1 MPDVLLVCGVGAGM
15 DRSLAAIKDLDVDVF
30 VVTDVATDRIRHAA
44 STIVIADPTDPDA
57 VVSAL
62 RTAGIRALDGVLS
75 LGVDNPPVV
84 ARLCRLFGCPG
95 LDEETANDCTQKDR
109 RIRILSASGL
119 FTPRHVT
126 ASNLREALAGLESLT
141 LPVVV
146 KPTDQSGSV
155 GVAKIDS
162 MATAPA
168 LVAEALQL
176 ARSGRV
182 LLEQFLVGTEHTV
195 AGLSVDD
202 EVFFSGFSD
211 RDYGRKELFSPYFF
225 ERGELVPTALDPIT
239 VDNVLRTVASGVRA
253 LRLAPAVFNT
263 DVLITSS
270 GDVVL
275 IEVTGRMTGA
285 RIATDVIPLAT
296 GVDLLPNAVRLA
308 LGRPIDV
315 SELKAT
321 RNDAVVQRYLPA
333 QGGIVDW
340 IGDLESVGKLPG
352 VFDLFWGMDLRV
364 GQELPTYRSGHD
376 ILAGVI
382 ASGSCLA
389 EAEEAADHALACV
402 PLRVTNAR
410 TAAYGDHR

>member
-1 MPDVLLVCGVGAGM
+1 MPDVLLVCGVGAGI
-15 DRSLAAIKDLDVDVF
+15 DRSLAKIKDLDVDVL
-30 VVTDVATDRIRHAA
+30 VVTDVSTDRIRRAA

-57 VVSAL
+57 VVSSL
-62 RTAGIRALDGVLS
+62 RTAGIRTIDGVLS

-95 LDEETANDCTQKDR
+95 LDEEIANDCTQKDR

-119 FTPRHVT
+119 STPRHVT
-126 ASNLREALAGLESLT
+126 AGNVREALDALESIG
-141 LPVVV
+141 LPAVV

-162 MATAPA
+162 MAPAAA
-168 LVAEALQL
+168 LVADALRL

-182 LLEQFLVGTEHTV
+182 VLEQFLVGTEHTV
-195 AGLSVDD
+195 AGLSVGD
-202 EVFFSGFSD
+202 ELFFTGFSD
-211 RDYGRKELFSPYFF
+211 RDYGQKELFSPYFF
-225 ERGELVPTALDPIT
+225 ERGELVPTALDPAT
-239 VDNVLRTVASGVRA
+239 VDRVLRTVTSGVRA
-253 LRLAPAVFNT
+253 LRLSPAVFNS
-263 DVLITSS
+263 DVLVTPS

-275 IEVTGRMTGA
+275 IELTGRMTGA

-308 LGRPIDV
+308 LGRPIEL
-315 SELKAT
+315 SELRPT
-321 RNDAVVQRYLPA
+321 RNQAVVQRYLPA

-340 IGDLESVGKLPG
+340 IGDLESAKFPG
-352 VFDLFWGMDLRV
+352 VYDLFWGMDLTV
-364 GQELPTYRSGHD
+364 GQELPTYRSSRD

-389 EAEEAADHALACV
+389 EADEAADRALACV
-402 PLRVTNAR
+402 PLRVI
-410 TAAYGDHR
+410 

>member
-1 MPDVLLVCGVGAGM
+1 MPDVLLVCGVGAGI
-15 DRSLAAIKDLDVDVF
+15 DRSLAKIKDLDVDVL
-30 VVTDVATDRIRHAA
+30 VVTDVSTDRIRRAA

-57 VVSAL
+57 VVSSL
-62 RTAGIRALDGVLS
+62 RTAGIRTIDGVLS

-95 LDEETANDCTQKDR
+95 LDEEIANDCTQKDR

-119 FTPRHVT
+119 STPRHVT
-126 ASNLREALAGLESLT
+126 AGNVREALDALESIG
-141 LPVVV
+141 LPAVV

-162 MATAPA
+162 MAPAAA
-168 LVAEALQL
+168 LVADALRL

-182 LLEQFLVGTEHTV
+182 VLEQFLVGTEHTV
-195 AGLSVDD
+195 AGLSVGD
-202 EVFFSGFSD
+202 ELFFTGFSD

-225 ERGELVPTALDPIT
+225 ERGELVPTALDPAT
-239 VDNVLRTVASGVRA
+239 VDRVLRTVTSGVRA
-253 LRLAPAVFNT
+253 LRLSPAVFNS
-263 DVLITSS
+263 DVLVTPS

-275 IEVTGRMTGA
+275 IDLTGRMTGA
-285 RIATDVIPLAT
+285 RFATDVIPLGT

-308 LGRPIDV
+308 LGRPIEL
-315 SELKAT
+315 SELRPT
-321 RNDAVVQRYLPA
+321 RNQAVVQRYLPA

-340 IGDLESVGKLPG
+340 IGDLESAKFPG
-352 VFDLFWGMDLRV
+352 VYDLFWGMDLTV
-364 GQELPTYRSGHD
+364 GQELPTYRSSRD

-389 EAEEAADHALACV
+389 EADEAADRALACV
-402 PLRVTNAR
+402 PLRVI
-410 TAAYGDHR
+410 